1 VLTKNLMHR
10 RGHQSVLDSSY
21 TNFLAMHPL
30 TFTEVLDPL
39 EVDNWLHI
47 TESKFWLLHCIEF
60 QKTLY
65 MAQQLCGSASAWWA
79 N

>member
-1 VLTKNLMHR
+1 
-10 RGHQSVLDSSY
+10 
-21 TNFLAMHPL
+21 MHPL

-65 MAQQLCGSASAWWA
+65 MAQ
-79 N
+79 